1 MTPERERRIRAEA
14 ALMPDVSVENTLL
27 AALDTARA
35 ERDEALRDAQAMA
48 QPCVECVSLRAERD
62 EARSMAA
69 PASRA
74 SSSDDVDPYVLIAN
88 AVDRIALAL
97 DTDDALTLDEA
108 VTRILATRRT
118 RR

>member
-27 AALDTARA
+27 AALDAVRV
-35 ERDEALRDAQAMA
+35 ERDECARDALAMA
-48 QPCVECVSLRAERD
+48 QPCAECVSLRAERD

-69 PASRA
+69 ASRG
-74 SSSDDVDPYVLIAN
+74 SPDDVDPYVLIAN

-108 VTRILATRRT
+108 VTRILART